1 MEEDGIG
8 RREMDCSK
16 LNAEEIGIAKQM
28 LSYLDEPLRSSEAFR
43 PSVFIAAF
51 TSLMEEYASLDAD
64 GREGMWSGLVKAAA
78 FRSYAESLGNAD
90 MADALQKVA
99 SDMAKMDAKSLDAV
113 VKGGI
118 ASLAKLSAAE
128 K

>member
-1 MEEDGIG
+1 
-8 RREMDCSK
+8 MDCSK
-16 LNAEEIGIAKQM
+16 LNAEEISIAKQM

-90 MADALQKVA
+90 MADALQRIA
-99 SDMAKMDAKSLDAV
+99 SDMAKMDAKSLR
-113 VKGGI
+113 GI
-118 ASLAKLSAAE
+118 ADEGIAKMTSVSGDI